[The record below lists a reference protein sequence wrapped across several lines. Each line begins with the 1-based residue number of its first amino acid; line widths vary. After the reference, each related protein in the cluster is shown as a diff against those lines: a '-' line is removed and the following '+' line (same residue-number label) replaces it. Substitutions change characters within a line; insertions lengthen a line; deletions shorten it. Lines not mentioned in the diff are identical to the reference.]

1 MTTKT
6 SSPKRSRRF
15 WLGAVALGLV
25 GTLVV
30 ASSGRATHGW
40 RGHGSHHG
48 HGLGETTPEEAR
60 DHAQAA
66 VLKLL
71 QEVDATQEQQQRIDA
86 IIDESVTRL
95 YPLIE
100 RHQQHHLEF
109 IEALSQPVI
118 DRGEV
123 ERLRKAEMEI
133 ADEASDGFA
142 EAALD
147 AFEVLTPKQRSEVV
161 DHVRER
167 HM

>member
-48 HGLGETTPEEAR
+48 HGLGETATLEEAR

-95 YPLIE
+95 YPLME
-100 RHQQHHLEF
+100 RHQQHHVEF

-123 ERLRKAEMEI
+123 ERLRKAEMAI
-133 ADEASDGFA
+133 A

-147 AFEVLTPKQRSEVV
+147 AFEVLTPKQRSEVM
-161 DHVRER
+161 DHVSER